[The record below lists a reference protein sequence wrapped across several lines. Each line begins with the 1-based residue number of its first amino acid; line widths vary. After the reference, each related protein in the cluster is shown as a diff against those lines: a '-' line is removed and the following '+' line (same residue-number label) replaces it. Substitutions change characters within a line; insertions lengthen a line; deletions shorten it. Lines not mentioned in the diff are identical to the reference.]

1 MYYFILSINT
11 MLACID
17 IARIPKNRTSI
28 ERLFLKVVLLTLS
41 NIYPASKLK
50 HAQITL
56 TSGEESP
63 FPGGFAKGDGNG
75 SPEMP

>member
-1 MYYFILSINT
+1 

-50 HAQITL
+50 HAHITL

>member
-1 MYYFILSINT
+1 MQFS
-11 MLACID
+11 ID
-17 IARIPKNRTSI
+17 IASIPKNKTI
-28 ERLFLKVVLLTLS
+28 IARLFFMVALLTRS
-41 NIYPASKLK
+41 RINPTIKLK
-50 HAQITL
+50 QAHITF